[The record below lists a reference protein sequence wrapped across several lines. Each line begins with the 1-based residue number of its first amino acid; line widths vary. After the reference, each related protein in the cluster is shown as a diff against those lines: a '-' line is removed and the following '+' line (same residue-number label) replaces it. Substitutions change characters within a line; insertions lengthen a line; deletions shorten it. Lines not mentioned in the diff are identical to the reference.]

1 MLLFVPERLRGR
13 LLRRVT
19 AGRTG
24 RRLSLRLP
32 ARRLSALL
40 LAAAWLSA
48 LRLAAAWLPA
58 PWLPTLGLTTSW
70 LSILS
75 ALITVVIWLLRH
87 HQLHVRVGT

>member
-1 MLLFVPERLRGR
+1 LLLFVPERLRGR

-48 LRLAAAWLPA
+48 